1 MLKRWK
7 KISSRTIF
15 ENKYWSYKLD
25 IFDSGNGKESEYHY
39 VHTDGSTMIIP
50 ELDNKFIL
58 VEQYRYLNEMT
69 SIEFPC
75 GSIEK
80 GLDEISNAKKELEE
94 ETGFGSDE
102 LIKIGFFSP
111 YNGVADELCSVF
123 YTNKLYKKSSTPDET
138 EEFIVH
144 FLNEDEIENLI
155 SKNIIWDGM
164 TIAAW
169 TIFKNW
175 KDRNEIFR

>member
-7 KISSRTIF
+7 KISSRTVF
-15 ENKYWSYKLD
+15 ENRYWSYKLD
-25 IFDSGNGKESEYHY
+25 IFEAVNGKESEYHY
-39 VHTDGSTMIIP
+39 VHTNGSTLIIP
-50 ELDNKFIL
+50 KLGDKFIL

-80 GLDEISNAKKELEE
+80 GLDEITNANKELEE
-94 ETGFGSDE
+94 ETGFGSNE

-111 YNGVADELCSVF
+111 YSGVADEICSVF
-123 YTNKLYKKSSTPDET
+123 FTNRLYQKFSIPDET
-138 EEFIVH
+138 EEFIIH

-155 SKNIIWDGM
+155 SKNVIWDGM

-169 TIFKNW
+169 KIFKNW
-175 KDRNEIFR
+175 RCSKENL